1 MLTYDQTVLSQLA
14 FARQKLL
21 APDIPLCLKAISY
34 VRICC
39 SAMKKLDYFP
49 SNDRGSNY
57 HKTPYLSLLKSLSQT
72 DSQWWNKCQVTYEG
86 RLRSDNP
93 IIDRLLQPLNN
104 FIDCQLKF
112 NTPPEN
118 RRVDEQFKELSNLP

>member
-1 MLTYDQTVLSQLA
+1 MLTSDQTVLDQLA
-14 FARQKLL
+14 FARRKLL

-39 SAMKKLDYFP
+39 SAMKKLDYLP
-49 SNDRGSNY
+49 SNHQY

-72 DSQWWNKCQVTYEG
+72 DSPWWNKCQVTYEG
-86 RLRSDNP
+86 KLRSDDP

-104 FIDCQLKF
+104 FVDCQLK
-112 NTPPEN
+112 
-118 RRVDEQFKELSNLP
+118 LSAA

>member
-1 MLTYDQTVLSQLA
+1 MLTDDQIVLYQLA
-14 FARQKLL
+14 FAKQKLL
-21 APDIPLCLKAISY
+21 TPDIPLCLKAISY

-39 SAMKKLDYFP
+39 SAMKKLDYYP

-86 RLRSDNP
+86 KLRSDDP
-93 IIDRLLQPLNN
+93 IIDGLLQPLNN

>member
-1 MLTYDQTVLSQLA
+1 MLTEKQMVLYQLA
-14 FARQKLL
+14 FAKQKLF
-21 APDIPLCLKAISY
+21 APDIPLRLKAISY

-49 SNDRGSNY
+49 SSDRGSNY
-57 HKTPYLSLLKSLSQT
+57 HKTPYLSLLKLLSQT

-86 RLRSDNP
+86 KLRSDDP
-93 IIDRLLQPLNN
+93 MIERLLQPLNN

-112 NTPPEN
+112 
-118 RRVDEQFKELSNLP
+118 

>member
-1 MLTYDQTVLSQLA
+1 MLMNNHTVLYQLT

-21 APDIPLCLKAISY
+21 APDIPLYLKAISY

-49 SNDRGSNY
+49 SNDRGSNH

-72 DSQWWNKCQVTYEG
+72 DLQWWNKCQVTNEG
-86 RLRSDNP
+86 RLRSDDP
-93 IIDRLLQPLNN
+93 IIDRLLQPLND
-104 FIDCQLKF
+104 FVDYQL
-112 NTPPEN
+112 TLSATEN
-118 RRVDEQFKELSNLP
+118 ISWYGDDP